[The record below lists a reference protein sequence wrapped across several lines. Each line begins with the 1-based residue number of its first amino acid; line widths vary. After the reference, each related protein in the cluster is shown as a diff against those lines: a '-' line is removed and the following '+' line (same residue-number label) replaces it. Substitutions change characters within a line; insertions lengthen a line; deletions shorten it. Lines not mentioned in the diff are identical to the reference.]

1 VKNLPTRTPQEQ
13 HVIAMA
19 RWLLIAVF
27 IVIGYLVVAWAAKI
41 LGPILAALGIAY
53 LLAPVATK
61 LQGLGMSRPAA
72 AGLLLVVFLA
82 VVTTAAVL
90 LVPMVIHD
98 LADLIQDLPRL
109 IDNLSAWLHN
119 NFGVEV
125 PADWRAYLKSDEVR
139 TAFSDAV
146 GPLSEGAQ
154 AAVTGLLHLLA
165 FLGEMLLI
173 PVFAFYFLADWDAL
187 LRRIKH
193 LVPPRRRAAVVDTAV
208 EIDRVIAGWVRGQ
221 GIVVICLMI
230 LYAVAFEVLG
240 VPGGMPLGL
249 IVGGLTVIPFVGT
262 FVGAGLTAAIMLA
275 SSAATSVWL
284 GAGIVFLV
292 LHLLEA
298 AVLTP
303 KIVGH
308 RVGLSESAAL
318 FAVVAGGKLLGF
330 VGVVLAVPLA
340 ATVNVLLRKL
350 VSYYEHTEFFGE
362 EADAHVAVS
371 PAMAMILPV
380 EPTISVSAV
389 TEGGEVPAT
398 TPTER

>member
-1 VKNLPTRTPQEQ
+1 
-13 HVIAMA
+13 MA

-27 IVIGYLVVAWAAKI
+27 IVIGYMVVAWAAKI

-53 LLAPVATK
+53 LLAPVATR

-82 VVTTAAVL
+82 VVTTAGVL

-119 NFGVEV
+119 HFGVEV
-125 PADWRAYLKSDEVR
+125 PDDWRAYLKSDEVR
-139 TAFSDAV
+139 NAFSDAV

-193 LVPPRRRAAVVDTAV
+193 LVPPRRRAVVDTAV

-350 VSYYEHTEFFGE
+350 VSYYERTEFFGE

-380 EPTISVSAV
+380 EPTVSVAAV
-389 TEGGEVPAT
+389 TEPET
-398 TPTER
+398 STPSEPSE

>member
-1 VKNLPTRTPQEQ
+1 
-13 HVIAMA
+13 
-19 RWLLIAVF
+19 
-27 IVIGYLVVAWAAKI
+27 
-41 LGPILAALGIAY
+41 
-53 LLAPVATK
+53 
-61 LQGLGMSRPAA
+61 
-72 AGLLLVVFLA
+72 
-82 VVTTAAVL
+82 
-90 LVPMVIHD
+90 MVIHD
-98 LADLIQDLPRL
+98 LVDLIQDLPRL

-119 NFGVEV
+119 HFGVEV
-125 PADWRAYLKSDEVR
+125 PDDWRAYLKSDEVR
-139 TAFSDAV
+139 NAFSDAV

-193 LVPPRRRAAVVDTAV
+193 LVPPRRRAVVDTAV

-249 IVGGLTVIPFVGT
+249 IVGGLTV
-262 FVGAGLTAAIMLA
+262 MLA

-350 VSYYEHTEFFGE
+350 VSYYERTEFFGE

-380 EPTISVSAV
+380 EPTVSVAAV
-389 TEGGEVPAT
+389 TEPET
-398 TPTER
+398 STPSEPSE